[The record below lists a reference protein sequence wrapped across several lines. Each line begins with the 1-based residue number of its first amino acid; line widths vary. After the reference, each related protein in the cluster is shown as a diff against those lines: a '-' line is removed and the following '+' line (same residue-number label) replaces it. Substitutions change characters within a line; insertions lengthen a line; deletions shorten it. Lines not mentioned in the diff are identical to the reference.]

1 MQCLTHATVPSPE
14 FQAALIREW
23 TWKTP
28 AMRDMTLAVCRL
40 ALTRSEFS
48 ALDLPLRGAEDQG
61 GTCIAGSIFRQ
72 LADAGLIARCGVYV
86 DGKFYPKTVTNAG
99 GNPIGV
105 YTVKQPSLAR
115 ALIRAH
121 APATLGAVKQTELVL
136 V

>member
-1 MQCLTHATVPSPE
+1 MREERWLGASHRGDVLDAGRWGEDGFVGE
-14 FQAALIREW
+14 FPRIGAAPVLGLM
-23 TWKTP
+23 
-28 AMRDMTLAVCRL
+28 ARDDQNVIARL
-40 ALTRSEFS
+40 H
-48 ALDLPLRGAEDQG
+48 
-61 GTCIAGSIFRQ
+61 RQ